1 MNNKSVILINKSGL
15 STIFEK
21 ALTEEGFEV
30 TSLCRKPFKYKKTF
44 FKKVINVLYRNL
56 LNDRLYLERDFQI
69 QYNKELIRRA
79 EKIRNNCNYALFF
92 RADLFSEEL
101 IKVISKKVDKMMC
114 YQYDGWEV
122 CSKIKDYENYFDK
135 IFFFDSDDLD
145 KIGRKSFP
153 LTNCWFEDLESKKD
167 NILYDFFYIGV
178 GTEDRKILINNL
190 KDYIGDRYKIKAIL
204 TIPEYR
210 VEMKG
215 GKIEYCHKG
224 LSYQENIDMV
234 KQSKVIIDFKLSY
247 HNGLSFRFFEAL
259 CYNKKIITN
268 NKEVKKYDFYH
279 PNNIL
284 VTDFTDFTELDS
296 FMQLPYFEINEEIK
310 QKYSFKNWIKY
321 VLDITPHNTI
331 HLPK

>member
-30 TSLCRKPFKYKKTF
+30 TSLCGKPFKYKKTF

-69 QYNKELIRRA
+69 QYNKELLRRV
-79 EKIRNNCNYALFF
+79 EKIRNKYNYALFF

-101 IKVISKKVDKMMC
+101 IKAISKKVDKMMC

-135 IFFFDSDDLD
+135 IFFFDYDDLD
-145 KIGRKSFP
+145 KIGEKSFP

-167 NILYDFFYIGV
+167 NILYDFFYVGV

-190 KDYIGDRYKIKAIL
+190 KDYTGDRYKIKAIL

-210 VEMKG
+210 VEMKKG
-215 GKIEYCHKG
+215 GG
-224 LSYQENIDMV
+224 RVLS
-234 KQSKVIIDFKLSY
+234 
-247 HNGLSFRFFEAL
+247 
-259 CYNKKIITN
+259 
-268 NKEVKKYDFYH
+268 
-279 PNNIL
+279 
-284 VTDFTDFTELDS
+284 
-296 FMQLPYFEINEEIK
+296 
-310 QKYSFKNWIKY
+310 
-321 VLDITPHNTI
+321 
-331 HLPK
+331 